1 MPTEYEDYAALF
13 ERYRKHF
20 TDALTSLP
28 PEALNWRPPVAAAGE
43 TAATNTPAAIATHT
57 AGAQRYWIG
66 QVIGGL
72 PAQRDREA
80 EFRAAP
86 ASAAEVIA
94 VYNDSAE
101 RVRLVLAGRMPEDLE
116 QFVEYVGETI
126 TQRRLIVRMLTH
138 TAEHWGELMLVRQL
152 WEARP

>member
-20 TDALTSLP
+20 TEALSALP
-28 PEALNWRPPVAAAGE
+28 VEALNWRPPVTGGDE
-43 TAATNTPAAIATHT
+43 GVVTNTPAAIATHV

-66 QVIGGL
+66 EVLGGL
-72 PAQRDREA
+72 PAERDRDA

-86 ASAAEVIA
+86 EDASQVVAMVNAA
-94 VYNDSAE
+94 AE
-101 RVRLVLAGRMPEDLE
+101 RVRVVLAGRMPEDLE

-126 TQRRLIVRMLTH
+126 TQRRLIVRMLNH
-138 TAEHWGELMLVRQL
+138 TAEHWGELMLVRQM
-152 WEARP
+152 WEATA